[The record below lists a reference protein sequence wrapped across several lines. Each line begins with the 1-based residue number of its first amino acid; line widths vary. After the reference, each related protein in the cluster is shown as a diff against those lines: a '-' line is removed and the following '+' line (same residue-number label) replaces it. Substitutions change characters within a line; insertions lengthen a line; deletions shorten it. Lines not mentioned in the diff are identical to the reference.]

1 MNGELFKTIKMIPL
15 LVLLGAFIVGLFVTK
30 LFTKEFD
37 YPLSGR
43 IAMAV
48 MLVFTAIGHFAFT
61 KVMTMMLPDFIPFKT
76 EVILLTGIM
85 EIIAAVGLLIPSLR
99 VWTGWALILFFILLL
114 PGNIK
119 AAINHVDYQKG
130 TYEGN
135 GPNYLWFRIPLQ
147 LLFIAWTYLSAIKF
161 DSIRRKSPNR

>member
-1 MNGELFKTIKMIPL
+1 MSPL
-15 LVLLGAFIVGLFVTK
+15 GVLLGAFLVSLLLIELLTK
-30 LFTKEFD
+30 AVN

-61 KVMTMMLPDFIPFKT
+61 KGMTMMVPNFVPFKT
-76 EVILLTGIM
+76 EVIYLTGVVEIM
-85 EIIAAVGLLIPSLR
+85 AAVGLLIPRLR

-119 AAINHVDYQKG
+119 AAVDHIDYQKG
-130 TYEGN
+130 TFDGA
-135 GPNYLWFRIPLQ
+135 GPAYLWFRIPLQ
-147 LLFIAWTYLSAIKF
+147 LLFIVWTYLSAIKV
-161 DSIRRKSPNR
+161 

>member
-1 MNGELFKTIKMIPL
+1 MKPLF
-15 LVLLGAFIVGLFVTK
+15 VLLGAFIISLIVTK
-30 LFTKEFD
+30 LFTKTFD

-61 KVMTMMLPDFIPFKT
+61 KGMTMMLPDFIPFKT
-76 EVILLTGIM
+76 EIIYLTGII

-119 AAINHVDYQKG
+119 AAVDHIDYQKA
-130 TYEGN
+130 TFDGN
-135 GPNYLWFRIPLQ
+135 GPAYLWFRIPLQ
-147 LLFIAWTYLSAIKF
+147 ILFIVWTYLSAIRF
-161 DSIRRKSPNR
+161 

>member
-1 MNGELFKTIKMIPL
+1 MKPLF
-15 LVLLGAFIVGLFVTK
+15 VLLGAFIISLLVTK
-30 LFTKEFD
+30 LFTKTFD

-61 KVMTMMLPDFIPFKT
+61 KGMTMMLPDFIPYKS
-76 EVILLTGIM
+76 EVIYLTGFI
-85 EIIAAVGLLIPSLR
+85 EIIAAVGLLIPNSRL
-99 VWTGWALILFFILLL
+99 WTGWALIILFILLL

-119 AAINHVDYQKG
+119 AATDHVDYQRG
-130 TYEGN
+130 TFDGN

-147 LLFIAWTYLSAIKF
+147 LLFIVWTYLST
-161 DSIRRKSPNR
+161 IRF